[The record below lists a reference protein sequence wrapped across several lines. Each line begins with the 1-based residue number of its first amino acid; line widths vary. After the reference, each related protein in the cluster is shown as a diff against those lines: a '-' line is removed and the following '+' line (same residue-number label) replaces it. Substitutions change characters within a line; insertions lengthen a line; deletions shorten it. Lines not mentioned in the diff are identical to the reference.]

1 VTKLSPRLRKVALTA
16 HVLASVGWFG
26 AVGGF
31 LALAVAGLA
40 GENEQLVRATYLAMG
55 VIGWFAIVPL
65 SFAALLSGVV
75 LSAGTSWGFFRY
87 YWVVIK
93 LVITVVATL
102 VLLVHMQPIGALA
115 DIATSGSVSG
125 GALIELRTEVVVQAV
140 AALVVLIV
148 ATALSVYKPPGRTR
162 HGWRAQQEQRM
173 TLR

>member
-40 GENEQLVRATYLAMG
+40 GEKEQLVRAAYLAMG

-65 SFAALLSGVV
+65 SLAALLSGVV

-115 DIATSGSVSG
+115 DVAATRPVSG

>member
-40 GENEQLVRATYLAMG
+40 GENEQLVRAAYLAMG

-65 SFAALLSGVV
+65 SLAALLSGVV

-115 DIATSGSVSG
+115 DVAATRSVSG

>member
-1 VTKLSPRLRKVALTA
+1 LSL
-16 HVLASVGWFG
+16 
-26 AVGGF
+26 
-31 LALAVAGLA
+31 
-40 GENEQLVRATYLAMG
+40 
-55 VIGWFAIVPL
+55 
-65 SFAALLSGVV
+65 AALLSGVV

-115 DIATSGSVSG
+115 DVAATRPVSG